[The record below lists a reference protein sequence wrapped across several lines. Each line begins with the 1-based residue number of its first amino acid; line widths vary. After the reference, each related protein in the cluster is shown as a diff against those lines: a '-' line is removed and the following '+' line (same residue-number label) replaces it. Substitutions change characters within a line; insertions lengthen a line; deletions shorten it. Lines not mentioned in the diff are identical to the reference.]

1 MGADLY
7 IEKIHHPLM
16 QKYGPL
22 FEAAVQRRNS
32 LPPKSREAETAQEEV
47 TKYYGLMY
55 SEGYFRDSYNVT
67 NVLNRLGL
75 SWWEDVIPLCTKNRK
90 LRHDKLRKFRDMVV
104 SAKLALPSKED
115 LEKQCGTIDDTGE
128 NSLSEW
134 HKYFVGKQ
142 AALIVFLNKAIELNS
157 AVYCSL

>member
-1 MGADLY
+1 
-7 IEKIHHPLM
+7 
-16 QKYGPL
+16 
-22 FEAAVQRRNS
+22 
-32 LPPKSREAETAQEEV
+32 
-47 TKYYGLMY
+47 
-55 SEGYFRDSYNVT
+55 
-67 NVLNRLGL
+67 
-75 SWWEDVIPLCTKNRK
+75 
-90 LRHDKLRKFRDMVV
+90 MVV